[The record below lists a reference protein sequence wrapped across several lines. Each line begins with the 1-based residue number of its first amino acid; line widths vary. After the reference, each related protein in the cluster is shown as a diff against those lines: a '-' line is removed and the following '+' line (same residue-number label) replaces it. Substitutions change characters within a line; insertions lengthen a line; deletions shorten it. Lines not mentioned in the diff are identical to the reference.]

1 MILKM
6 HIEAGK
12 SPLILPLLVQIRW
25 ESVPISAEL
34 NQYMV
39 CILWSIILIAKIII
53 ITNIIYHFYKPSV
66 SRMLSHFILIMSLWS
81 NGIFVMA
88 FSQWGAWGSE
98 WLYYLL
104 EENNISRVQ
113 VDLCL
118 CPELNFWITLWH
130 WNLKKKIILFLT
142 SYCKCN
148 GVREGDPIVKET
160 KWVVFWVKWNTL

>member
-1 MILKM
+1 MKARVLQCFHFPSMILKM

-25 ESVPISAEL
+25 ESLPISAEL
-34 NQYMV
+34 DQYMV
-39 CILWSIILIAKIII
+39 CILWSIMLIAKIII
-53 ITNIIYHFYKPSV
+53 ITNIIYHFYKPSA

-81 NGIFVMA
+81 NGIFVMV

-104 EENNISRVQ
+104 EENNQSRVQ

-118 CPELNFWITLWH
+118 CPELNFWITCGTE
-130 WNLKKKIILFLT
+130 I
-142 SYCKCN
+142 
-148 GVREGDPIVKET
+148 
-160 KWVVFWVKWNTL
+160 